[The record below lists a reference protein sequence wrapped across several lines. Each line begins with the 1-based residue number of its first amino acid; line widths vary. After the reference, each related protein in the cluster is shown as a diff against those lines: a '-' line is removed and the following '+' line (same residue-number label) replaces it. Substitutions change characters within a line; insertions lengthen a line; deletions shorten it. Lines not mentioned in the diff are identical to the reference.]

1 MSVDDRIDQDRLARY
16 EQRASERRDPNAWEG
31 KAPLVE
37 AYEESLDLIN
47 YLEVHLGDIPQRA
60 PRGCGPHPLGVSVG
74 GLGRERG
81 TILDHQELAG
91 ELLGVAARLETRR
104 IRTILDHQE
113 LARELLEH
121 REEMLDFACLLAEG
135 DETATEQA
143 REVREAREVRGD
155 PRFDVDHNMILART
169 LARGILL
176 IIERLGLD
184 LDTNDKR
191 DRP

>member
-1 MSVDDRIDQDRLARY
+1 MRDRIDQDRLARY

-81 TILDHQELAG
+81 
-91 ELLGVAARLETRR
+91 
-104 IRTILDHQE
+104 TILDHQE

>member
-1 MSVDDRIDQDRLARY
+1 
-16 EQRASERRDPNAWEG
+16 
-31 KAPLVE
+31 
-37 AYEESLDLIN
+37 
-47 YLEVHLGDIPQRA
+47 
-60 PRGCGPHPLGVSVG
+60 
-74 GLGRERG
+74 
-81 TILDHQELAG
+81 
-91 ELLGVAARLETRR
+91 
-104 IRTILDHQE
+104 
-113 LARELLEH
+113 
-121 REEMLDFACLLAEG
+121 MLDFACLLAEG